1 MINYT
6 DWPLEETELNSI
18 ELTSGVFRVAMI
30 NYTYWPLEETELT
43 GVSLTEGV
51 HETA

>member
-1 MINYT
+1 
-6 DWPLEETELNSI
+6 
-18 ELTSGVFRVAMI
+18 MI